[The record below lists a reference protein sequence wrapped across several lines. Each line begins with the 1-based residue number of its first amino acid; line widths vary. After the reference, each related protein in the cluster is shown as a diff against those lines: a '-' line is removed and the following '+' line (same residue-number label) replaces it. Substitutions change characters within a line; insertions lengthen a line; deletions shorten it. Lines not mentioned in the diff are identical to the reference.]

1 MRQRAR
7 VPCLRAGRPDGLA
20 IAFQPYGV
28 KRASSTGGQH
38 AHTPT
43 RPRSHR
49 PVGHAPGRVELQED
63 GSRWSATAK
72 VHLDLDLDR
81 AELERLRWYL
91 EYPIDPAPK
100 IAAQV
105 EQRLVELGRDLF
117 GQVFQVREATRLW
130 DRAEPGQDQ
139 RSADGR
145 PSRDHRASAL
155 MARIGPNPVEPATTG
170 RRAGQADGGCA
181 LSPPLPDPG
190 YVRCMV
196 LPWDRLL
203 SIG

>member
-1 MRQRAR
+1 MPTLRLVQEAIDPSGTHR
-7 VPCLRAGRPDGLA
+7 VA
-20 IAFQPYGV
+20 
-28 KRASSTGGQH
+28 
-38 AHTPT
+38 
-43 RPRSHR
+43 
-49 PVGHAPGRVELQED
+49 VEPQED

-91 EYPIDPAPK
+91 EDSLECPIDPAPK

-117 GQVFQVREATRLW
+117 GQVFQVREATQLW

-145 PSRDHRASAL
+145 PSRDHRASL
-155 MARIGPNPVEPATTG
+155 R
-170 RRAGQADGGCA
+170 
-181 LSPPLPDPG
+181 
-190 YVRCMV
+190 
-196 LPWDRLL
+196 
-203 SIG
+203 

>member
-1 MRQRAR
+1 MPTLRLVQEAKNPSGTHR
-7 VPCLRAGRPDGLA
+7 VA
-20 IAFQPYGV
+20 
-28 KRASSTGGQH
+28 
-38 AHTPT
+38 
-43 RPRSHR
+43 
-49 PVGHAPGRVELQED
+49 VELQED

-72 VHLDLDLDR
+72 VHLDLDR
-81 AELERLRWYL
+81 AELERLRWCL

-145 PSRDHRASAL
+145 PSRDHRASL
-155 MARIGPNPVEPATTG
+155 R
-170 RRAGQADGGCA
+170 
-181 LSPPLPDPG
+181 
-190 YVRCMV
+190 
-196 LPWDRLL
+196 
-203 SIG
+203 